1 MSWRATETFHQIC
14 HFDRCNTSFI
24 SSVDSPDPRPCIRLF
39 VGVGGQ
45 HTEDDRHPVVKGHPR
60 DPAADLGADV
70 LKVGCLP
77 SDHGAETDDGIITAG
92 TRPTGRDPRKLQSP
106 RGQGHNKRPLP
117 GPPLSPSVECP
128 LLPPPPPPLL

>member
-14 HFDRCNTSFI
+14 HLDRRQAGVI
-24 SSVDSPDPRPCIRLF
+24 APVDPSYSRPRIRLF
-39 VGVGGQ
+39 VGIGGQ
-45 HTEDDRHPVVKGHPR
+45 HTKDDRHPVVKGHPR

-92 TRPTGRDPRKLQSP
+92 TRPAGRAHGSIECPRDEDQTKNLV
-106 RGQGHNKRPLP
+106 P
-117 GPPLSPSVECP
+117 GPPLAPGGEGA
-128 LLPPPPPPLL
+128 LLPPRPYLL

>member
-1 MSWRATETFHQIC
+1 MSWRATETFHQIG

-24 SSVDSPDPRPCIRLF
+24 SSVHSSDPRPCIRLF

-45 HTEDDRHPVVKGHPR
+45 HTEDDRHPVVNGHPR

-92 TRPTGRDPRKLQSP
+92 TRPAGRAHGSIECPRDEDQTKNLV
-106 RGQGHNKRPLP
+106 P
-117 GPPLSPSVECP
+117 GPPLAPGGEGA
-128 LLPPPPPPLL
+128 LLPPRPYLL